1 MKDVT
6 LRITGKQQ
14 INDGDSDEME
24 FLTEGRLQTRGS
36 TLYITYD
43 ETELSGMPGCTVQL
57 AVKGDSVRMRR
68 RGEPLSEGKEIR
80 FEKDKRYTG
89 VFDTPYGSV
98 RMEVLTTRVDN
109 RIGPENKGTLAIDYD
124 ISLQGLTEGHSRL
137 ELEII

>member
-24 FLTEGRLQTRGS
+24 FLTEGRLHTRGS

-68 RGEPLSEGKEIR
+68 RGEPLSEGTEIR

-98 RMEVLTTRVDN
+98 RMEVLTTKVDN
-109 RIGPENKGTLAIDYD
+109 RIGPENTGVLAIDYD
-124 ISLQGLTEGHSRL
+124 ISLQGLSEGHSRL

>member
-6 LRITGKQQ
+6 LKITGKQQ
-14 INDGDSDEME
+14 INDGESDEME

-57 AVKGDSVRMRR
+57 AVKGESVRMRR
-68 RGEPLSEGKEIR
+68 RGEPLSEGTEIR

-98 RMEVLTTRVDN
+98 RMEVLTTKVDN
-109 RIGPENKGTLAIDYD
+109 RIGPGNKGVLAIDYD
-124 ISLQGLTEGHSRL
+124 ISLQGLSEGHSRL